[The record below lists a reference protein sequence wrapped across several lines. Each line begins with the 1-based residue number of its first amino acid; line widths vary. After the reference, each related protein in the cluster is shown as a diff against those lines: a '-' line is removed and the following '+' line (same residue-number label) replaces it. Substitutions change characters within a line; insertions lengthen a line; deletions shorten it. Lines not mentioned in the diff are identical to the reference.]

1 MRASAGASMQ
11 ADHHSNHSIV
21 IVDDLSARRQH
32 LVDAL
37 QKSRGMSVDGRSLDE
52 LCEIGSTQDQDTVL
66 IDTIVLVAEA
76 GEQAQEASNRLRA
89 VGFTQP
95 LLVLCG
101 EGEISDDEA
110 DEMIRLPVQI
120 GFLLSR
126 IRAHISLYESS
137 GEAILALGSYQLR
150 AGLRQLV
157 LPDGSTVRLTEKEIN
172 ILRFLHRAN
181 GQPVS
186 RDVLLAEIWGYNSQI
201 STHTLETHIY
211 RLRQKSEG
219 GRDHPLSQTP
229 LLVTDPGGYRLA
241 I

>member
-1 MRASAGASMQ
+1 MQ
-11 ADHHSNHSIV
+11 GDHHSNHHIV
-21 IVDDLSARRQH
+21 IVDGLSARRQH

-37 QKSRGMSVDGRSLDE
+37 QKSRGMVVVGGSLEE
-52 LCEIGSTQDQDTVL
+52 LCEAGSEPDDETLLVDA
-66 IDTIVLVAEA
+66 IVLVSEA
-76 GEQAQEASNRLRA
+76 GEEAQAASGKLRA
-89 VGFTQP
+89 AGFTQP
-95 LLVLCG
+95 LLVLSADG
-101 EGEISDDEA
+101 GDSDDEA

-137 GEAILALGSYQLR
+137 GEAILALGPYQLR

-157 LPDGSTVRLTEKEIN
+157 LPDGSAVRLTEKEIK

-219 GRDHPLSQTP
+219 GNDHSPSQSP

-241 I
+241 L